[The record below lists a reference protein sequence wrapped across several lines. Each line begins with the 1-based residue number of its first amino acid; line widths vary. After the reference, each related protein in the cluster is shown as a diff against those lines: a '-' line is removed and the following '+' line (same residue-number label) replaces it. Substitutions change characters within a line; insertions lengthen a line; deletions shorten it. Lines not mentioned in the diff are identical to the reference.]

1 MRGIVGVGRGRGED
15 SFTKSGKEGTG
26 LEEKK
31 GKAVHSDIIP
41 IIISFSI
48 TSLNSQ
54 MLDAGG
60 CLDGMCS
67 TPGDVVQKPLQLRW
81 IRRAEAEQVM
91 ETSPRM
97 YQELVLAQAVGQ
109 GRVRTAEMMAW
120 TGRTP

>member
-1 MRGIVGVGRGRGED
+1 M
-15 SFTKSGKEGTG
+15 
-26 LEEKK
+26 
-31 GKAVHSDIIP
+31 HSDIIP

-67 TPGDVVQKPLQLRW
+67 TPGDVVQKPLKLRW

-120 TGRTP
+120 TGRKALMPGFCNGSPPGYHSPQRVCG